1 MELIARLL
9 GEFEFVVA
17 DQERR
22 AYPAIGGFHLDEA
35 LMGVLFERQDVEP
48 RTVSLGVGHPIQPLK
63 KLWVAELGQ
72 ALLFVANHPLL
83 PCPAQLAVGF
93 IASGI
98 IELSR

>member
-1 MELIARLL
+1 
-9 GEFEFVVA
+9 
-17 DQERR
+17 
-22 AYPAIGGFHLDEA
+22 
-35 LMGVLFERQDVEP
+35 MGVLFERQDVEP